1 MTRYTIPE
9 YCNPLKQKGY
19 IHYRSH
25 SEKRKNCFIF
35 ALVAFGAGVAVCTL
49 ISEYSYLLGA

>member
-19 IHYRSH
+19 IHYSSRQD
-25 SEKRKNCFIF
+25 KRKNCFLA
-35 ALVAFGAGVAVCTL
+35 ALVAFGAGVAACTL
-49 ISEYSYLLGA
+49 ISEYAYLLGA